1 MQTLASGSFTG
12 AAAHADFARVSK
24 YVTIKLLLW
33 MKFVLYAAL
42 LQLLTACSM
51 PIMQVASQA
60 AGEDPKRVYVAHNNW
75 HAALI
80 LRKADLIHD
89 VVPEQYEFP
98 DAEYLEIGW
107 GDRDYFPAIEESV
120 GLALRAAF
128 WSRGSVLH
136 VVGFNGAVTDYVTD
150 GEIIELALSREA
162 FLNLSA
168 FVSASFSRT
177 DPSVPAP
184 SQPGLVATGRFY
196 PANGRFSI
204 LRTCNTWIAQS
215 LKSAGLDI
223 TPLYVIT
230 AASLARQVQ
239 PYRVID

>member
-1 MQTLASGSFTG
+1 
-12 AAAHADFARVSK
+12 
-24 YVTIKLLLW
+24 
-33 MKFVLYAAL
+33 MKFVLFAAL

-51 PIMQVASQA
+51 PIMQVASHVP
-60 AGEDPKRVYVAHNNW
+60 GENAKRVYVVHNNW
-75 HAALI
+75 HTALVV
-80 LRKADLIHD
+80 RKADLIHGLL
-89 VVPEQYEFP
+89 PERDDFP
-98 DAEYLEIGW
+98 EAEYLEIGW

-136 VVGFNGAVTDYVTD
+136 VVGFKGAVTDYVTD
-150 GEIIELALSREA
+150 GEIIELAFSREA
-162 FLNLSA
+162 FLRLSA
-168 FVSASFSRT
+168 FLSASFSRT

-196 PANGRFSI
+196 PATGRFSI

-230 AASLARQVQ
+230 AANLARQVR
-239 PYRVID
+239 PYRVMN